1 METVK
6 KAVSSEYFP
15 AATVLFAVLLFWTVG
30 LLGGLHM
37 LSLNQPPLAA
47 LGWTL
52 FIYASVVLTPV
63 AGFLAALDL
72 RRRWRRN
79 QAASGAGQTAETRSS

>member
-30 LLGGLHM
+30 FLGGLS
-37 LSLNQPPLAA
+37 LLGLNQPPLAA

-52 FIYASVVLTPV
+52 FIYAAVVLTPL
-63 AGFLAALDL
+63 AGVLAARDL
-72 RRRWRRN
+72 LRRWRRN
-79 QAASGAGQTAETRSS
+79 QAARGTGHTADTLAG